1 MDRPNLN
8 MRHRR
13 WLNVVKDYG
22 YEILYHLGKA
32 NVAANALSRRL
43 VNTLIRDMC
52 LRITVVTPILKMI
65 RDAQSEAIKEEN
77 QKSERVVSQVS
88 TFNIGSRGY

>member
-1 MDRPNLN
+1 MDQPNLN
-8 MRHRR
+8 MRQRK
-13 WLNVVKDYG
+13 WIDVVKDYDC
-22 YEILYHLGKA
+22 EILYHLGKA